1 MNALFLAG
9 IAFITLP
16 TSASHP
22 SVKTCAKSTV
32 SAKRPSSIVVFHRHP
47 VLLSAGLAACHVR
60 CRHQL
65 WLPSDFPLSCVSSL
79 QGPMTLSF
87 LMGDVALTS
96 VNVHGSLQSYLDGI
110 PSTWPTVTT
119 KVSFT
124 LMLWFLL
131 CLLHQGCPHS
141 WFMPPFW
148 WGTSSRTFLRKSTR
162 KTILSEILR
171 VRKWL
176 FSVFLLLERLTWNI
190 LLGQK

>member
-1 MNALFLAG
+1 MKALFLAC

-47 VLLSAGLAACHVR
+47 VRLSAVLAACQAR

-65 WLPSDFPLSCVSSL
+65 WLPSDFLLNCVSSL

-110 PSTWPTVTT
+110 PPPGPQWPSGFPSPSCCDSCCVCCTRIVL
-119 KVSFT
+119 T
-124 LMLWFLL
+124 LD
-131 CLLHQGCPHS
+131 LHPHFDGVRHPGHS
-141 WFMPPFW
+141 WEKAQGKQYCLRSCVSENDFFP
-148 WGTSSRTFLRKSTR
+148 SSCCLRGW
-162 KTILSEILR
+162 LEIY
-171 VRKWL
+171 
-176 FSVFLLLERLTWNI
+176 F
-190 LLGQK
+190 